1 MFSMKKSVIIDTR
14 EIKGVI
20 FDYGGTLDSRGV
32 HWSVII
38 YEGYKANAVN
48 VEKSLFREAYVYTE
62 RLLAKECLV
71 DASFNF
77 YDLMRLKVE
86 LELTYL
92 KKLTPIEV
100 SESLIESIA
109 RYCYKAARECVEE
122 SRNVLEVLSL
132 RYPLVMVSNFYGNLK
147 SVLSDF
153 GILKYFKVVVESSVV
168 GVRKPDPS
176 IFLLGVNALGVLP
189 EEILVV
195 GDSLENDIMPASE
208 IGCKTVWLKGN
219 GWNKS
224 GDESGK
230 WNVISAITAITDFL

>member
-1 MFSMKKSVIIDTR
+1 MFSMKRSVIIDTS

-32 HWSVII
+32 HWSEII
-38 YEGYKANAVN
+38 YEGYKANAVG
-48 VEKSLFREAYVYTE
+48 VEKSLFREAYVYAE
-62 RLLAKECLV
+62 RLLAKESLV

-132 RYPLVMVSNFYGNLK
+132 RYPLVIVSNFYGNLK

-153 GILKYFKVVVESSVV
+153 DILKYFKAVVESSIV

-195 GDSLENDIMPASE
+195 GDSLEKDIMPASG
-208 IGCKTVWLKGN
+208 IGCKTVWLKGK
-219 GWNKS
+219 GWNES
-224 GDESGK
+224 CDESGK
-230 WNVISAITAITDFL
+230 WNEINTITDLL

>member
-14 EIKGVI
+14 GIKGVI

-48 VEKSLFREAYVYTE
+48 VEKSLFREAYVCTE

-92 KKLTPIEV
+92 KNLTPIEV

-109 RYCYKAARECVEE
+109 LYCYKAARECVEE

-132 RYPLVMVSNFYGNLK
+132 RYPLVIVSNFYGNLK

-153 GILKYFKVVVESSVV
+153 GILKYFKAVVESSVV

-195 GDSLENDIMPASE
+195 GDSLEKDIMPASE
-208 IGCKTVWLKGN
+208 IGCKTVWLKGE
-219 GWNKS
+219 GWNES

-230 WNVISAITAITDFL
+230 WNVISTITDFL